1 MKLTLRWSLSSRR
14 PFLVGVAGL
23 SVAACGGHDAPAPDT
38 NDSAAIAQVA
48 PDRKEILYNAAAS
61 SNPVNSAA
69 SAPVTDATHFDL
81 HCSVV
86 FRIISRGSEGMGN
99 ALALFTGDRAVA
111 TPRYVVDLG
120 SMRSC
125 VAGSC
130 EQYGTR
136 KIVRADAGTITFED
150 ERGEDWHRFDRYDR
164 RTGRYI
170 RRIITD
176 GGWNLLHTGTCR
188 RRPFSGLPDRISE
201 DDRPPSV

>member
-1 MKLTLRWSLSSRR
+1 MRR
-14 PFLVGVAGL
+14 AMRAPFLATAVLGACTPTSDHSAGIDGRSPSNSTVAQF
-23 SVAACGGHDAPAPDT
+23 AAAHDYASLEDRRSPAHKLAR
-38 NDSAAIAQVA
+38 SAAATA
-48 PDRKEILYNAAAS
+48 
-61 SNPVNSAA
+61 
-69 SAPVTDATHFDL
+69 VTDATHFDL
-81 HCSVV
+81 DCSVV

-111 TPRYVVDLG
+111 TFRFVVDLS

-130 EQYGTR
+130 EEYGTR
-136 KIVRADAGTITFED
+136 TIVRADADTITFED

-188 RRPFSGLPDRISE
+188 RRPFSGLPDRVSE
-201 DDRPPSV
+201 GDRPPSV